1 MNEAEVQKRLEE
13 ERSESAGWAEVLAN
27 FSQGYFSKLHCPHC
41 GADRQ
46 FEYLTHANGFTIRCR
61 ACERFIHGSG
71 GIPHWLDDG
80 SSAFDEYRPVPQAD
94 CDGEEAEC
102 AE

>member
-41 GADRQ
+41 GSDRQ

-61 ACERFIHGSG
+61 KCERFVHGSG
-71 GIPHWLDDG
+71 GLPHWLDEG
-80 SSAFDEYRPVPQAD
+80 LSAFDEYRSVPQAD
-94 CDGEEAEC
+94 YDGEEEEAE
-102 AE
+102 